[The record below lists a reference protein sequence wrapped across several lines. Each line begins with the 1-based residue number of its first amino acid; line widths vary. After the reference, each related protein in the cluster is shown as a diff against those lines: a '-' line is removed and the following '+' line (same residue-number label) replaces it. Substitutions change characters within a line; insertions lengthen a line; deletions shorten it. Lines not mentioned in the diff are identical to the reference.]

1 MAQVQSL
8 ARELRSRSRMTW
20 EEKNNNN
27 KKSEAMSLTDG
38 ALELQLVRADVGRK
52 QQYKV
57 RLSGV
62 DLPILV

>member
-8 ARELRSRSRMTW
+8 ARELRSCSRMTW

-38 ALELQLVRADVGRK
+38 VLELQLVRADVGWK